1 MPDVRNAKGVEKDL
15 EFCSMGRYQFGLVR
29 GIDLSDD
36 GCPCGDPIRRMEGPT
51 ASLVLLFFSTAGSWA
66 GNASNGVDLEY
77 NVGAKTLR
85 RAKER
90 TSLPSLASRSTPTY
104 SSFFFALFPFSFFV
118 HPHYRRRTKIQFRN
132 TPLCIRSA
140 AAPSLTALGSAANR
154 IQSEMLVL

>member
-1 MPDVRNAKGVEKDL
+1 MINSGLSEVSIYRTTDVLAGILFDGWR
-15 EFCSMGRYQFGLVR
+15 GRQPALCY
-29 GIDLSDD
+29 
-36 GCPCGDPIRRMEGPT
+36 
-51 ASLVLLFFSTAGSWA
+51 FFFIAGSWA
-66 GNASNGVDLEY
+66 GNAPNGEIWSTVY

-90 TSLPSLASRSTPTY
+90 TSLPSLASRSTVHLPTY
-104 SSFFFALFPFSFFV
+104 SSFFFALFPFSSFV
-118 HPHYRRRTKIQFRN
+118 YPHYRRRTKIQFRN